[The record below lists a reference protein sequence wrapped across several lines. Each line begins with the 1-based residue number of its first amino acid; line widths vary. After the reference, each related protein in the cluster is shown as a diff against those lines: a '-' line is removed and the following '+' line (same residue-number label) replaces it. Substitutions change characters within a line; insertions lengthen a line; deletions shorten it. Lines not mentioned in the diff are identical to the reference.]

1 MQQRSFQYLTSL
13 EDDSKKGLALEAV
26 QKNPR
31 LLTVP
36 IYEYE
41 RTKPSL
47 APCRNAV
54 LSFNCNSVLRPQ
66 KGRMSS
72 GWAEYRRFRH

>member
-47 APCRNAV
+47 APWQRKCSAASTLTLTV
-54 LSFNCNSVLRPQ
+54 
-66 KGRMSS
+66 KSS
-72 GWAEYRRFRH
+72 P